1 MKSYARAN
9 VVANDN
15 NVIVALV
22 RDNEERKIGY
32 LDGSGSLSHPD
43 CTVSHIDRQT
53 AITTMV
59 YSMFSGT
66 H

>member
-1 MKSYARAN
+1 VKSYARAN

-43 CTVSHIDRQT
+43 CTVSPVLLLIVDNT
-53 AITTMV
+53 D
-59 YSMFSGT
+59 GC
-66 H
+66 